1 MTASPYPRRLTFALF
16 AALLFFAPLARGA
29 VQPWAQSAMLAMA
42 CLLAAA
48 LLMEKALAGAIIVPR
63 TLLDKPFL
71 ALGVLIVLSFLFSTD
86 RADGVEAIA
95 MFAVYGV
102 IFYAAQHLAASR
114 AGRRQIVYLLIALA
128 TVVALV
134 AFIKRFSPQLTPIW
148 WRYDM
153 DDGTMADLYDSAMTS
168 GPYGNHNHLAGL
180 LEMIIP
186 LALALFLIRT
196 WRRAALFLLFYPV
209 IFLTATHIL
218 TLSRGGWAS
227 LAAALAVMVIILL
240 AQKRFTR
247 KGLLLSVVGGLALAF
262 LFILGGTHIIERL
275 LTLTDK
281 ETVLDFEGRTI
292 AWKGCLQMIAA
303 HPLLGTGP
311 GSFATLFPAWQPPGM
326 SARFF
331 YAHNDYLQYAAELGL
346 PVVAIIV
353 WIVILLIRRVSHLLS
368 HPSRQI
374 WGISLGAAI
383 GILAIIFHSF
393 IDFNLRIP
401 ANAAVCAAMLGLLLT
416 TFEKK
421 QAKKKDAPR

>member
-1 MTASPYPRRLTFALF
+1 MASSHYPRRLTFALF

-29 VQPWAQSAMLAMA
+29 VQPWAQSALMAMA

-48 LLMEKALAGAIIVPR
+48 LLMEKALTGAIIMPK
-63 TLLDKPFL
+63 TPLDTPLL
-71 ALGVLIVLSFLFSTD
+71 ALTALIILSFLFSTD
-86 RADGVEAIA
+86 RADGMEAIA
-95 MFAVYGV
+95 LFAVYAV

-114 AGRRQIVYLLIALA
+114 VGQRQIVYLLIVLA

-134 AFIKRFSPQLTPIW
+134 ALIKRFSPQLTPIW
-148 WRYDM
+148 WRYDL
-153 DDGTMADLYDSAMTS
+153 DDGTMADLYDATMTS

-196 WRRAALFLLFYPV
+196 WRRAVLFLLFYLV
-209 IFLTATHIL
+209 LFLTATHIL
-218 TLSRGGWAS
+218 TLSRSGWAS

-247 KGLLLSVVGGLALAF
+247 KGLLLSAIGGLALTF
-262 LFILGGTHIIERL
+262 LFILGGTHIVERL

-281 ETVLDFEGRTI
+281 ETVLNFEGRTI
-292 AWKGCLQMIAA
+292 AWKGCLHMIAA

-311 GSFATLFPAWQPPGM
+311 GSFTTLFPAWQPPGM
-326 SARFF
+326 TARFF

-346 PVVAIIV
+346 PVIVIIV
-353 WIVILLIRRVSHLLS
+353 WVVMLLMRRMSHLLF

-374 WGISLGAAI
+374 WGISLGAGI
-383 GILAIIFHSF
+383 GILTIIFHSC
-393 IDFNLRIP
+393 IDFNLHIP
-401 ANAAVCAAMLGLLLT
+401 ANAAVFTVILGLLSGT
-416 TFEKK
+416 VEKK
-421 QAKKKDAPR
+421 